1 MLIMQNK
8 FIHSNKGLTLVELLA
23 TLTILS
29 FIGIVIYSVLFN
41 GIRSYERTMEETKL
55 RDEADYIMANFI
67 DEFFTLKVS
76 DIDVKQ
82 LPNETNNLSYITIKK
97 GTEEKQLGF
106 KDGKVVLINKEL
118 EPLDSNVELSNESKI
133 IATSESEYMV
143 ALVLQTKDTKR
154 KLELTSIFNILDD
167 RKEVNQNAINK

>member
-67 DEFFTLKVS
+67 DKFFVLKAS
-76 DIDVKQ
+76 EITSYPDE
-82 LPNETNNLSYITIKK
+82 NTNINYITVIGNGGEAKFF
-97 GTEEKQLGF
+97 GF
-106 KDGKVVLINKEL
+106 KDGKIYVGGEEL
-118 EPLDSNVELSNESKI
+118 KLSNGDIELSGESKLI
-133 IATSESEYMV
+133 SISDSEFKVKLILKSKV
-143 ALVLQTKDTKR
+143 SNQ
-154 KLELTSIFNILDD
+154 KLELTSMLNILDD
-167 RKEVNQNAINK
+167 RKEGTTNATN

>member
-1 MLIMQNK
+1 MQNK

-67 DEFFTLKVS
+67 DEFF
-76 DIDVKQ
+76 
-82 LPNETNNLSYITIKK
+82 YFK
-97 GTEEKQLGF
+97 GE
-106 KDGKVVLINKEL
+106 
-118 EPLDSNVELSNESKI
+118 
-133 IATSESEYMV
+133 
-143 ALVLQTKDTKR
+143 
-154 KLELTSIFNILDD
+154 
-167 RKEVNQNAINK
+167 